1 MGAGLGLVGIAAKG
15 ASDGMGGI
23 AVIID
28 DEIGVT
34 SAALEPAVDFFV
46 VLGDGGSDG
55 LFGGVAIGPGGGG
68 GNIVLVAETLAQLII
83 GSADVFAKRVS
94 AGGFVL
100 GEIAARVP
108 MAGFATRR
116 RGIVGCDVP
125 GYRGFTPAEQET
137 ATGCERA
144 RKGDGCQE
152 SSHGVDVAESLLRG
166 PESLSTGRG
175 RMGDGAATT
184 LSSLPP
190 CPRFWQ
196 LGGSFK
202 FPVSSW
208 TLLWN
213 LPGKTPARAGR

>member
-1 MGAGLGLVGIAAKG
+1 MR
-15 ASDGMGGI
+15 GI
-23 AVIID
+23 AVVVD

-55 LFGGVAIGPGGGG
+55 VFGGAAIGPGGGS
-68 GNIVLVAETLAQLII
+68 GNIALVAETLAQLII
-83 GSADVFAKRVS
+83 ASADMFAKRVS

-100 GEIAARVP
+100 GKIAGVALKAKFAA
-108 MAGFATRR
+108 AGGT
-116 RGIVGCDVP
+116 VGRDVP
-125 GYRGFTPAEQET
+125 GYRGFTPAEQEN

-152 SSHGVDVAESLLRG
+152 SSHGVDAAESLLRG